1 MRYFLLLLFC
11 FGFSKADP
19 IEDAIAL
26 TDKAFLALKS
36 SLEGAMADGDVS
48 KAIEFC
54 KNAAPSITNQFEV
67 RRISE
72 KYRNPLNAPTEKELL
87 VLGALKDKPISVV
100 DGKLVHVYRP
110 IYIKQDVCLKCHGEL
125 SEDLKTK
132 IQSLYPD
139 DRATGYKVGDLRGA
153 WKVTYKQ

>member
-11 FGFSKADP
+11 FCFSKADE

-26 TDKAFLALKS
+26 TDKAFTALKG

-67 RRISE
+67 RRLSE
-72 KYRNPLNAPTEKELL
+72 KYRNPLNAPTEEELL
-87 VLGALKDKPISVV
+87 VLRALKDKPISVV
-100 DGKLVHVYRP
+100 DGNLIHVYRP
-110 IYIKQDVCLKCHGEL
+110 IYIKQDVCLKCHG
-125 SEDLKTK
+125 DLNGPIRDK
-132 IQSLYPD
+132 IKSLYPE
-139 DRATGYKVGDLRGA
+139 DRATGYKLGDLRGA